1 MYYDYIGYILY
12 VGYWYHVGFVY
23 TFFFVWG
30 SGEGGVWYL
39 HSKRYPGLWVSRQ
52 ALLSRLLKR
61 YC

>member
-23 TFFFVWG
+23 TFFFVW
-30 SGEGGVWYL
+30 ERGVWYL
-39 HSKRYPGLWVSRQ
+39 HSKRYPETWVSRQ